1 MLDAMGAA
9 SVDAALI
16 VTSIAA
22 GWDNAYGLEI
32 AHSTPARFRVVGR
45 VDHRAHDVADQ
56 IERFA
61 ADPAAV
67 ALRTLLLDDSYAE
80 EAYGGAYDDYM
91 AAASRCGL
99 PVCILGARRLDAVT
113 ALIDGHPE
121 TRFVLDHF
129 GVGGVVPG
137 LVKRDELELDTRV
150 PVVLGL
156 ATRDNVAVKLSGGPS
171 LSDASYPFTDLWP
184 LLDRYLEAYGPDRLM
199 WGSDWTRVHN
209 ASYREGVDYLRE
221 SDRLTP
227 DVADAL
233 LGGTLRRTFAW
244 PA

>member
-1 MLDAMGAA
+1 MLDAMDEA

-22 GWDNAYGLEI
+22 GWDNSYGFAV
-32 AHSTPARFRVVGR
+32 AHQTPARFRVVGR
-45 VDHRAHDVADQ
+45 VDHLAPEVGET
-56 IERFA
+56 IEQFA
-61 ADPAAV
+61 ADPMAV
-67 ALRTLLLDDSYAE
+67 ALRTLLLDDSNAE
-80 EAYGGAYDDYM
+80 QAHAGAYGDYM
-91 AAASRCGL
+91 ATASRCGV
-99 PVCILGARRLDAVT
+99 PVCILGARRLDAII
-113 ALIDGHPE
+113 ALVDGHPE
-121 TRFVLDHF
+121 TQFVLDHF

-137 LVKRDELELDTRV
+137 MVTRDELELEARV

-156 ATRDNVAVKLSGGPS
+156 AARDNVAVKLSGGPS

-184 LLDRYLEAYGPDRLM
+184 LLERYLEAFGPDRLM

-221 SDRLTP
+221 SERLTP
-227 DVADAL
+227 DVIDAL
-233 LGGTLRRTFAW
+233 FAGSLRRIFDW